1 MTADE
6 MAAAA
11 TRAGHTPETF
21 EDFLRGTPD
30 VTAIKKLEQELENIE
45 RKKKA
50 VINDATLELR
60 NRETDI
66 KNELEALKLKLSPDK
81 A

>member
-1 MTADE
+1 

>member
-21 EDFLRGTPD
+21 EEFLRGTPD

-60 NRETDI
+60 NRETEI
-66 KNELEALKLKLSPDK
+66 KNQLDELKLKLSPEK
-81 A
+81 

>member
-1 MTADE
+1 

-21 EDFLRGTPD
+21 EEFLRGTPD
-30 VTAIKKLEQELENIE
+30 VTAIKKLEQELENID

-60 NRETDI
+60 NRETEI
-66 KNELEALKLKLSPDK
+66 KNQLDELKLKLSPDK
-81 A
+81 S

>member
-21 EDFLRGTPD
+21 EEFLRGTPD
-30 VTAIKKLEQELENIE
+30 VTAIKKLEQELENID

-60 NRETDI
+60 NREIEI
-66 KNELEALKLKLSPDK
+66 KNQLDELKLKLSPDK
-81 A
+81 S

>member
-1 MTADE
+1 

-66 KNELEALKLKLSPDK
+66 KNELDALKLKLSPEK
-81 A
+81 